1 MNDIKN
7 ELRRERLT
15 IIVGAMTYIILLYI
29 CVTNIIQCTFIEAA
43 IGYNPLSAIP
53 QRVIQIFLGIFAI
66 LSIAMFLA
74 GSKYEDLGKGIW
86 KTSDKAILIYGS
98 IATIPA
104 VIAIFACGLLFVF
117 LLFMSFMCTIGANA
131 PQAIKCYRCNVRY
144 EIEKTGL
151 SGMELLDTYK
161 IASEILKLHPEAVKD
176 MDEGFLKKL
185 SSNS

>member
-1 MNDIKN
+1 MKLESAGIVTFIFPHFT
-7 ELRRERLT
+7 EAFESFAGTRARER
-15 IIVGAMTYIILLYI
+15 
-29 CVTNIIQCTFIEAA
+29 FI
-43 IGYNPLSAIP
+43 S
-53 QRVIQIFLGIFAI
+53 
-66 LSIAMFLA
+66 
-74 GSKYEDLGKGIW
+74 
-86 KTSDKAILIYGS
+86 
-98 IATIPA
+98 PA

-161 IASEILKLHPEAVKD
+161 MASEILKLHPEAVKD